1 MFEKIDV
8 DAGDNA
14 ETDDSIGDDVGF
26 SSCGNL
32 VDERKAVIGDTGLN
46 VENRRVVGLI
56 FELVTKQ
63 LTTHA
68 KKKSTHLTNI
78 VGLLIIWEERA
89 NLLNSMSK

>member
-26 SSCGNL
+26 SSCGSL

-63 LTTHA
+63 PITHTGKKRVLTSPTLLGFLLSG
-68 KKKSTHLTNI
+68 KKGPI
-78 VGLLIIWEERA
+78 Y
-89 NLLNSMSK
+89 

>member
-8 DAGDNA
+8 DAGVNA

-56 FELVTKQ
+56 FELVTKHP
-63 LTTHA
+63 TTHTE
-68 KKKSTHLTNI
+68 KKEYSPYQHCWASYYLGRKGQSI
-78 VGLLIIWEERA
+78 E
-89 NLLNSMSK
+89 